1 MKIPIIIHDNKFEL
15 TDYWRIQIRKAV
27 KDNGAPIRAEI
38 QTLLPESR
46 KMRAYV
52 MGSLIPLL
60 VYLDGNDYK
69 DGDVCDWY
77 FEHYKKEFT
86 PCLLK
91 VHGKIETFGKSSKG
105 SKALGI
111 FAEKLQDYLS
121 EHYAIGY
128 DSKVISPDF
137 YKEWRDTFSM
147 ESTDTFIEYCEKLKL
162 TRNNG

>member
-15 TDYWRIQIRKAV
+15 TDYWRMQIRKAV

-46 KMRAYV
+46 KMRGYV

-60 VYLDGNDYK
+60 VYLDGNEHK
-69 DGDVCDWY
+69 DSKTCDRY
-77 FEHYKKEFT
+77 FEHYKEEFT
-86 PCLLK
+86 PELLK
-91 VHGKIETFGKSSKG
+91 INGKVHTFGASSKG
-105 SKALGI
+105 SKALGR

-162 TRNNG
+162 IKA